1 MRIQLSDHFTYSR
14 LIRFTFPSI
23 IMMIFTSIYCVV
35 DGLFISNFVGKI
47 PFAAINLIWPYLM
60 AMGVIGFMLGS
71 GGSALVSRS
80 LGEGKRERAN
90 QEFSLLVYA
99 AIVLGLIITV
109 VGILIMR
116 PVAKLLGAEG
126 EILELC
132 VLYGNLIMAAQTAFI
147 LQCMFQTFFIT
158 AEKPKLGLITTI
170 AAGVTNMVLDFLF
183 VAVFS
188 WGLVGAA
195 LATAFSQAVG
205 GILPLF
211 YFARNNNSLL
221 RLTKTSWNRKALLI
235 ACSNGSSELMTNLSS
250 SIVSSLYNLQLLRLA
265 GENGVA
271 AYGVIMYSNFVFIAI
286 FIGYSI
292 GVAPVIGFHYGA
304 GNTDELKSLFRKSLI
319 LVFLSGGGMLILGQV
334 LALPVAQIFVG
345 YDAALLTLTARGF
358 KLYALSFLLMGFNIF
373 SSAFFTALS
382 NGFVSAV
389 ISFMRTLV
397 FQIASIL
404 ILPLMFPGTD
414 GIWLAVVAAEL
425 LGLAVTVWFF
435 FRMKS
440 TYHYA

>member
-23 IMMIFTSIYCVV
+23 IMMIFTSIYSVV
-35 DGLFISNFVGKI
+35 DGLFISNFVGKT

-60 AMGVIGFMLGS
+60 GMGVIGFMLGT

-90 QEFSLLVYA
+90 QEFSLLIYA
-99 AIVLGLIITV
+99 AIVLGLILTGL
-109 VGILIMR
+109 GILLMR
-116 PVAKLLGAEG
+116 PVARLLGAEG

-158 AEKPKLGLITTI
+158 AEKPKLGLIITI

-195 LATAFSQAVG
+195 LATALSQVVG
-205 GILPLF
+205 GVLPLF
-211 YFARNNNSLL
+211 YFARQNNSLL
-221 RLTKTSWNRKALLI
+221 RLTKTSWNGKALLS
-235 ACSNGSSELMTNLSS
+235 ACTNGSSELMTNLSS
-250 SIVSSLYNLQLLRLA
+250 SVVNALYNLQLLRLA
-265 GENGVA
+265 GADGVA

-304 GNTDELKSLFRKSLI
+304 GSTDELKNLFRKSLS
-319 LVFLSGGGMLILGQV
+319 LTLLSGGGMLILGQV
-334 LALPVAQIFVG
+334 LALPVARIFVG
-345 YDAALLTLTARGF
+345 YDAALLALTAHGF

-373 SSAFFTALS
+373 GSAFFTALS
-382 NGFVSAV
+382 NGIVSAA
-389 ISFMRTLV
+389 ISFLRTLV
-397 FQIASIL
+397 FQVASIL
-404 ILPLMFPGTD
+404 LLPLILSGTD

-425 LGLAVTVWFF
+425 LGLVVTGWFF
-435 FRMKS
+435 VRMRN